1 MYITMSEL
9 RRVAEEIAIDYN
21 RSVRDRVDELLEI
34 DCKQYCWMGIDST
47 PLEKEYARENSKYI
61 YETINSIDKHTGE
74 LLLTAI
80 DC

>member
-1 MYITMSEL
+1 MSEL

-21 RSVRDRVDELLEI
+21 RSVRSRVDELLEL

-47 PLEKEYARENSKYI
+47 PIEKEHVRENSKYI
-61 YETINSIDKHTGE
+61 YETINDIDKDTGE
-74 LLLTAI
+74 LLLTSF